1 MGDRLDLIVN
11 PFILFSLVALG
22 AVGVSLALP
31 RRGVN
36 PQIFGAILAGLAAGL
51 LILFLGFKSVNSG
64 VKLPNVFFYVFSAA
78 AIGSA
83 LRMVTHS
90 RPVYAALYFILTIL
104 STAGIFL
111 ILSAEFM
118 AFALVIVYA
127 GAILITYLFV
137 IMLASQSGREG
148 VEQGLAGYDTQS
160 REPIAATVAAF
171 AVLAALL
178 TLSFRGVGQL
188 PAAPTVSASASVIE
202 HLPLKVEKEF
212 RRVGLINKDEKVA
225 YTGSG
230 HSRAAEIDAATGIV
244 KVTGPAGDREITKD
258 KWPKGLEESLST
270 QNAEG
275 LGFSLLREHPGI
287 IEIAGVLLL
296 MAMLG
301 AVVLS
306 RKQVEIDEEAKQSQA
321 RNLHE
326 EVAKL

>member
-1 MGDRLDLIVN
+1 MDLIVN
-11 PFILFSLVALG
+11 PFILFSLVAIG
-22 AVGVSLALP
+22 AIGVGLALP

-36 PQIFGAILAGLAAGL
+36 PQILGAGLAGLAAGL
-51 LILFLGFKSVNSG
+51 LILFMGWKSVSLG
-64 VKLPNVFFYVFSAA
+64 VKLPNIFFYVFSIA

-83 LRMVTHS
+83 LRMVTHP

-171 AVLAALL
+171 TVLAALL
-178 TLSFRGVGQL
+178 TLSFRGVGEL
-188 PAAPTVSASASVIE
+188 PAAPTMSASASVIE

-212 RRVGLINKDEKVA
+212 RRAGLITKNEKIA

-230 HSRAAEIDAATGIV
+230 HERAAAIDASTGAV
-244 KVTGPAGDREITKD
+244 SVTSPNGERLITKD
-258 KWPKGLEESLST
+258 QWPKGLEESLST
-270 QNAEG
+270 KNAEG

-306 RKQVEIDEEAKQSQA
+306 RKQVELDEEAKQSQA
-321 RNLHE
+321 RRLHE